1 MDKRI
6 LQTYSIWAKENL
18 EKQIEVSLKTL
29 GINGD
34 KDIKNA
40 KKIGDFTK
48 IDGDSNSY
56 PADLLEK
63 RKHIV
68 ALVTEKGY
76 KNVIEEFA
84 YTWFNRFVALRF
96 MEVHDFLPHGF
107 RVFSN
112 RSGGVEP
119 EILKNLNLVKAELN
133 LDMSICA
140 SLKEQGKTE
149 ELFRYVLLRQCSA
162 LADILPMLFA
172 KDGDYLELLLPKS
185 LLIGETVLTK
195 LIEIPED
202 NFLNEV
208 EIIGWMYQFYIS
220 AKKDEV
226 FASKK
231 IITKDTLPA
240 VTQLFTPDWIVRYMA
255 ENSVGR
261 IWLESYPQSPL
272 RSEMKYYVDDPE
284 QTEEV
289 QKKLDA
295 IKYKNVNPEEVR
307 VIEPCC
313 GSGHILIYVFDLL
326 YKMYE
331 EKGYSA
337 REIPSLILKNNLVG
351 MDVDKRAAQLAAF
364 SLVMKARSVN
374 ARFFNSNY
382 YTVPQVLEIQD
393 SHYLESIGYKQI
405 MKNIGIFTTEET
417 KAVDTL
423 VELFRNGK
431 TIGSLIKM
439 KPVRFECVES
449 VIHKLEHDV
458 VASIFDIPFV
468 DGGCSLLKNLFA
480 QAKVLSEKYDVMITN
495 PPYIGIS
502 SMEASVKDYAVKN
515 YPNSK
520 TDMFAMFMETGFVKP
535 NGFTAIINMHS
546 WMFLASYEKLR
557 NSLFASKTIVSLV
570 HLGARAFEAIA
581 GEVVQTVTFTTR
593 NSQSNGYEGNYIR
606 LIEGESQQEKE
617 NMFLSKTSTY
627 VRAAECFE
635 YIPGKPLAY
644 WLGSKAVRNF
654 EEFGRV
660 GDVADG
666 RIGLITGDANRF
678 IRFWHELCFQTIGI
692 NITSNEA
699 SIQSNKKWFPI
710 QNGGEYRKWYGNL
723 DSVVNWQNDGFEMK
737 HDNFMG
743 TRVRSHNYNGDYGFK
758 EAITWTTIATE
769 KFSCRYAANGFI
781 FDTAGPFCHV
791 YNPAYLNNLLG
802 FMQSKVASFYLK
814 VLNPTIN
821 FPPGY
826 IQSLPYAAEKIN
838 GNEYIGSYVRDNISL
853 AKHDWDDF
861 ETSWEFTT
869 HPLVELSNGLWDVTA
884 TMAGITY
891 YHGKNIE
898 VRSPLEGAYLL
909 WAGQCRERFNTL
921 KANEEKLN
929 RIFIDIYGLQDELNP
944 EVDDK
949 DVTVR
954 LADKERDIKS
964 LISYLIGVIMGR
976 YSLDVPGL
984 AYAGGEWDA
993 SKYLTYQPD
1002 DDGILP
1008 IYSKVGMEDGL
1019 TARIIGLIK
1028 QIYGEDTYRQ
1038 NMDFIAEA
1046 LGKNN
1051 NESSEETLN
1060 RYLNDGFYA
1069 DHLKVYQKRPIYW
1082 MFSSGKHGGFKCL
1095 IYMHRYTED
1104 TLALIN
1110 GKYFL
1115 PESTRLK
1122 NDMEE
1127 LLSRISTAE
1136 GRDKIRLEKE
1146 RQKLAAAY
1154 NEAIEYGQVLDH
1166 MANKYIAIDLDDGV
1180 KVNYAKFQGV
1190 ELVTDSGTKVKK
1202 DLLVPIK

>member
-6 LQTYSIWAKENL
+6 LQTYSVWAKENL
-18 EKQIEVSLKTL
+18 EKQVEVSLKTL

-40 KKIGDFTK
+40 KKVGDYTI
-48 IDGDSNSY
+48 IDGDPNSY

-84 YTWFNRFVALRF
+84 YTWFNRFIALRF
-96 MEVHDFLPHGF
+96 MEVHDFLSHGF
-107 RVFSN
+107 RVLSN

-133 LDMSICA
+133 LDMNICA

-162 LADILPMLFA
+162 LADILPMLFT
-172 KDGDYLELLLPKS
+172 KDNDYLELLLPKS

-208 EIIGWMYQFYIS
+208 EIMGWMYQFYVS
-220 AKKDEV
+220 LKKKDV
-226 FASKK
+226 NDSKK
-231 IITKDTLPA
+231 TITKDTLPA

-272 RSEMKYYVDDPE
+272 RSEMKYYVDGPE

-289 QKKLDA
+289 QKKIDA
-295 IKYKNVNPEEVR
+295 IKYKNVNPEEIR

-313 GSGHILIYVFDLL
+313 GSGHILVYVFDLL

-331 EKGYSA
+331 EKGYFA
-337 REIPSLILKNNLVG
+337 REIPSLILKNNLFG
-351 MDVDKRAAQLAAF
+351 LDVDKRAAQLAAF

-374 ARFFNSNY
+374 PRFFSENY
-382 YTVPQVLEIQD
+382 YTVPRVYEIHD
-393 SHYLESIGYKQI
+393 SHYLESIGYKQH
-405 MKNIGIFTTEET
+405 MKNIGVFTDEEIKT
-417 KAVDTL
+417 METL

-439 KPVRFECVES
+439 RPIKFEYVES
-449 VIHKLEHDV
+449 VIYKLEHEV
-458 VASIFDIPFV
+458 VASIFDIPFTE
-468 DGGCSLLKNLFA
+468 DGCALLKKLLA
-480 QAKVLSEKYDVMITN
+480 QAKVLYAKYDVMITN
-495 PPYIGIS
+495 PPYIGTS
-502 SMEASVKDYAVKN
+502 SMESAVKDYAVKN

-520 TDMFAMFMETGFVKP
+520 ADMFAMFMETGFVKP
-535 NGFTAIINMHS
+535 NGFTAMINMHS
-546 WMFLASYEKLR
+546 WMFLTSYEKLR
-557 NSLFASKTIVSLV
+557 ESILSKHTIISMA
-570 HLGARAFEAIA
+570 HLGPRGFDSIS
-581 GEVVQTVTFTTR
+581 GEIVQTTTFVWR
-593 NSQSNGYEGNYIR
+593 ESYINGYLSTYCR
-606 LIEGESQQEKE
+606 LVAPSSEHDKE
-617 NMFLSKTSTY
+617 MLFLSKTRRYFVNKSQL
-627 VRAAECFE
+627 EQISGF
-635 YIPGKPLAY
+635 PFAY
-644 WLGSKAVRNF
+644 WASDKARNAYNNKNLDLIAQPRHGLATSDNDRFLKLWYEVDVNSASLHVRC
-654 EEFGRV
+654 
-660 GDVADG
+660 DK
-666 RIGLITGDANRF
+666 
-678 IRFWHELCFQTIGI
+678 
-692 NITSNEA
+692 S
-699 SIQSNKKWFPI
+699 KKWFPMSK
-710 QNGGEYRKWYGNL
+710 GGSFRKWYGNL
-723 DSVVNWQNDGFEMK
+723 EWVINYENDGKEIKDYAISIYKCSSRTIQNTQFYFQEGLTWSALASGG
-737 HDNFMG
+737 FS
-743 TRVRSHNYNGDYGFK
+743 VRYQEKGALFGSGGYCAFTKPKIRNYILALLNSKATGAFIQFVSPTLNYEVGHIK
-758 EAITWTTIATE
+758 TI
-769 KFSCRYAANGFI
+769 
-781 FDTAGPFCHV
+781 
-791 YNPAYLNNLLG
+791 PAVIDSNNH
-802 FMQSKVASFYLK
+802 SNIDIIV
-814 VLNPTIN
+814 N
-821 FPPGY
+821 
-826 IQSLPYAAEKIN
+826 
-838 GNEYIGSYVRDNISL
+838 DNISIS
-853 AKHDWDDF
+853 KNDWDSF
-861 ETSWEFTT
+861 ETSWDFKI
-869 HPLVELSNGLWDVTA
+869 HPLIQKQALIADAFTA
-884 TMAGITY
+884 WEA
-891 YHGKNIE
+891 E
-898 VRSPLEGAYLL
+898 
-909 WAGQCRERFNTL
+909 CRQRFDTL
-921 KANEEKLN
+921 KANEEELN
-929 RIFIDIYGLQDELNP
+929 RIFIEIYGLQDELTP
-944 EVDDK
+944 EVDNK

-964 LISYLIGVIMGR
+964 LISYLVGVVMGR

-993 SKYLTYQPD
+993 SKYQTYQPD
-1002 DDGILP
+1002 DDGIVS

-1028 QIYGEDTYRQ
+1028 HIYGEDTYRQ

-1202 DLLVPIK
+1202 DLLIPIK

>member
-6 LQTYSIWAKENL
+6 LQTYSVWAKENL
-18 EKQIEVSLKTL
+18 EKQVEVSLKTL

-40 KKIGDFTK
+40 KKVGDYTI
-48 IDGDSNSY
+48 IDGDPNSY

-84 YTWFNRFVALRF
+84 YTWFNRFIALRF
-96 MEVHDFLPHGF
+96 MEVHDFLSHGF
-107 RVFSN
+107 RVLSN

-133 LDMSICA
+133 LDMNICA

-162 LADILPMLFA
+162 LADILPMLFT
-172 KDGDYLELLLPKS
+172 KDNDYLELLLPKS

-208 EIIGWMYQFYIS
+208 EIMGWMYQFYVS
-220 AKKDEV
+220 LKKKDV
-226 FASKK
+226 NDSKK
-231 IITKDTLPA
+231 TITKDTLPA

-272 RSEMKYYVDDPE
+272 RSEMKYYVDGPE

-289 QKKLDA
+289 QKKIGA
-295 IKYKNVNPEEVR
+295 IKYKNVNPEEIR

-313 GSGHILIYVFDLL
+313 GSGHILVYVFDLL

-331 EKGYSA
+331 EKGYFA

-351 MDVDKRAAQLAAF
+351 LDVDKRAAQLAAF

-374 ARFFNSNY
+374 PRFFSENY
-382 YTVPQVLEIQD
+382 YTVPRVYEIHD
-393 SHYLESIGYKQI
+393 SHYLESIGYKQH
-405 MKNIGIFTTEET
+405 MKNIGVFTDEEIKT
-417 KAVDTL
+417 VETL

-439 KPVRFECVES
+439 RPIKFEYVES
-449 VIHKLEHDV
+449 VIYKLEHEV
-458 VASIFDIPFV
+458 VASIFDIPFTE
-468 DGGCSLLKNLFA
+468 DGCALLKKLLA
-480 QAKVLSEKYDVMITN
+480 QAKVLYAKYDVMITN
-495 PPYIGIS
+495 PPYIGTS
-502 SMEASVKDYAVKN
+502 SMESAVKDYAVKN

-520 TDMFAMFMETGFVKP
+520 ADMFAMFMETGFVKP
-535 NGFTAIINMHS
+535 NGFTAMINMHS
-546 WMFLASYEKLR
+546 WMFLTSYEKLR
-557 NSLFASKTIVSLV
+557 ESILSKHTIISMA
-570 HLGARAFEAIA
+570 HLGPRGFDSIS
-581 GEVVQTVTFTTR
+581 GEIVQTTTFVWR
-593 NSQSNGYEGNYIR
+593 ESYINGYLSTYCR
-606 LIEGESQQEKE
+606 LVAPSSEHDKE
-617 NMFLSKTSTY
+617 MLFLSKTRRYFVNKSQL
-627 VRAAECFE
+627 EQISGF
-635 YIPGKPLAY
+635 PFAY
-644 WLGSKAVRNF
+644 WASDKARNAYNNKNLDLIAQPRHGLATSDNDRFLKLWYEVDVNSASLHVRC
-654 EEFGRV
+654 
-660 GDVADG
+660 DK
-666 RIGLITGDANRF
+666 
-678 IRFWHELCFQTIGI
+678 
-692 NITSNEA
+692 S
-699 SIQSNKKWFPI
+699 KKWFPMSK
-710 QNGGEYRKWYGNL
+710 GGSFRKWYGNL
-723 DSVVNWQNDGFEMK
+723 EWVINYENDGKEIKDYAISIYKCSSRTIQNTQFYFQEGLTWSALASGG
-737 HDNFMG
+737 FS
-743 TRVRSHNYNGDYGFK
+743 VRYQEKGALFGSGGYCAFTKPKIRNYILALLNSKATGAFIQFVSPTLNYEVGHIK
-758 EAITWTTIATE
+758 TI
-769 KFSCRYAANGFI
+769 
-781 FDTAGPFCHV
+781 
-791 YNPAYLNNLLG
+791 PAVIDSNNH
-802 FMQSKVASFYLK
+802 SNIDIIV
-814 VLNPTIN
+814 N
-821 FPPGY
+821 
-826 IQSLPYAAEKIN
+826 
-838 GNEYIGSYVRDNISL
+838 DNISIS
-853 AKHDWDDF
+853 KNDWDSF
-861 ETSWEFTT
+861 ETSWDFKI
-869 HPLVELSNGLWDVTA
+869 HPLIQKQALIADAFTA
-884 TMAGITY
+884 WEA
-891 YHGKNIE
+891 E
-898 VRSPLEGAYLL
+898 
-909 WAGQCRERFNTL
+909 CRQRFDTL
-921 KANEEKLN
+921 KANEEELN
-929 RIFIDIYGLQDELNP
+929 RIFIEIYGLQDELTP
-944 EVDDK
+944 EVDNK

-964 LISYLIGVIMGR
+964 LISYLVGVVMGR

-993 SKYLTYQPD
+993 SKYQTYQPD
-1002 DDGILP
+1002 DDGIVS

-1028 QIYGEDTYRQ
+1028 HIYGEDTYRQ

-1122 NDMEE
+1122 NDMEV

-1202 DLLVPIK
+1202 DLLIPIK